1 MRNCY
6 LVEYNL
12 FEYRKSLNLQQKLRA
27 IKENNRDFA
36 DFLLVLQHNP
46 VFTIGKRGTR
56 DDILAPEKIL
66 QNEGI
71 DVIEVKRGGEVTYHG
86 PGQLVGYFHLNLSR
100 AKTSVD
106 QFIWK
111 MEEILIRILKKY
123 KIEGWRMEGY
133 PGVWVDYQRRKWKM
147 AAIGARV
154 SKMITSH
161 GLALNIN
168 TNMDHFRMIVPCGI
182 TEYEPISM
190 KQVLNESLVIK
201 EIYEIFEKVFEE
213 VFEMKLEKISINKF
227 EEMIKE
233 NAQS

>member
-190 KQVLNESLVIK
+190 KQVLNESVVK